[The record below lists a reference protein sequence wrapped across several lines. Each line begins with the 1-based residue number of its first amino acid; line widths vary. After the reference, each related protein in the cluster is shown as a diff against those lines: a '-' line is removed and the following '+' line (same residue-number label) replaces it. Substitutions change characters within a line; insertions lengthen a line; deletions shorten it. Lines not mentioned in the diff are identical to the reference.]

1 MVDGG
6 STLGS
11 SRRPGLLL
19 SSFWESFWVRKDMIC
34 DVLLETQ
41 GGEIESG
48 RGRKRKR
55 EKKGALFPLV
65 FSCLRLSLSTP
76 IEEKAKI

>member
-34 DVLLETQ
+34 DVLLATQ
-41 GGEIESG
+41 GGRDRERE
-48 RGRKRKR
+48 RKKEKER
-55 EKKGALFPLV
+55 EKGRSLS
-65 FSCLRLSLSTP
+65 SCLLLSSSVSLDSD
-76 IEEKAKI
+76 